1 MSSARFESRAAATI
15 SIFLS
20 LASLAAI
27 APLRPALA
35 QSGLSPSSLDIA
47 PLRNLPEVPSI
58 PGADPFTP
66 AQAQQALSPSPRR
79 GAQEPAPAP
88 GAPNYGLPRPR
99 LRLPKA
105 YPPPQ
110 ALKPPPFSPTHPL
123 PQMKPYR
130 TSSEAKEAARRR
142 GKALRLGL
150 RGAIELLERPPA
162 PTVAVPDSLPPRPR
176 PLLEPD
182 PYAPL
187 GFGVGTLRLY
197 AYAEPS
203 YGYDSNPNRLSQNVE
218 SSKFARLD
226 VGLRLRSPDWT
237 RDDVQANL
245 RLGYVDYFSVDN
257 ADRPDGVGDF
267 LYRYDVARDTKVKFE
282 GRFTLDSQRPGAPGL
297 ATSLPNVVV
306 VNRPLIVSLGTSVG
320 VTQSFGRL
328 DATMRGS
335 YDRWIYEN
343 ANYNDGSVLD
353 LQSTS
358 YNAFGINP
366 RLAYE
371 LTPSTRPFIEAS
383 FDRRIHNAWL
393 DPYGYA
399 RDSTGVSARVGTT
412 FKITDLV
419 RGEASGG
426 YANRD
431 YADVRLPNLRGPII
445 DAALIY
451 SATPLTTFTLRT
463 GTTLSETTL
472 AGAAGILSRNVT
484 LDVVH
489 ALRRNF
495 TITGTGS
502 YQTNNYQGADTVERV
517 VTAGVKLEYKLTRS
531 IAIKASYFYQHLES
545 SAGPNASFTANV
557 IMAGLRFE
565 R

>member
-1 MSSARFESRAAATI
+1 VSSARFASRVAATTLI
-15 SIFLS
+15 ILS
-20 LASLAAI
+20 LA
-27 APLRPALA
+27 APATMAPSRPALA
-35 QSGLSPSSLDIA
+35 QGLSPFSLDIA
-47 PLRNLPEVPSI
+47 PLRNLPAVPPI
-58 PGADPFTP
+58 PGADAPTP
-66 AQAQQALSPSPRR
+66 SQAQDALAPSQRR
-79 GAQEPAPAP
+79 GAREPAPPP

-99 LRLPKA
+99 LRLPKP

-123 PQMKPYR
+123 PRLKPYR
-130 TSSEAKEAARRR
+130 TSIEAKEAARRR
-142 GKALRLGL
+142 VRELRQGL
-150 RGAIELLERPPA
+150 RGALEPPERPP
-162 PTVAVPDSLPPRPR
+162 PPNVAVPDSVPPRPK
-176 PLLEPD
+176 PILEPD
-182 PYAPL
+182 SYAPL
-187 GFGVGTLRLY
+187 GFGIGTLRLY

-203 YGYDSNPNRLSQNVE
+203 YGRDSNPNRLSQNVE
-218 SSKFARLD
+218 SSKFWRVD
-226 VGLRLRSPDWT
+226 MGLRLRAPDWT

-245 RLGYVDYFSVDN
+245 RLGYVDYFSVEN

-267 LYRYDVARDTKVKFE
+267 LYRYDIARDTKMKFE
-282 GRFTLDSQRPGAPGL
+282 GRFTLDTQRPGAPGL

-335 YDRWIYEN
+335 YDRWIYQN
-343 ANYNDGSVLD
+343 AKYNDGSVLD
-353 LQSTS
+353 LQATS
-358 YNAFGINP
+358 YNNFGINP
-366 RLAYE
+366 RLSYE
-371 LTPSTRPFIEAS
+371 LTPSARPFVEAT
-383 FDRRIHNAWL
+383 FDRRIHDAWL

-399 RDSTGVSARVGTT
+399 RDSTGVSARAGTT
-412 FKITDLV
+412 FKVTDLL

-431 YADVRLPNLRGPII
+431 YADVRLPNLRGPIV

-484 LDVVH
+484 VDVAH

-502 YQTNNYQGADTVERV
+502 YQTNNYQGAATVERV
-517 VTAGVKLEYKLTRS
+517 VTAGVKLEYKVTRS
-531 IAIKASYFYQHLES
+531 IAIKASYFYQHLDS
-545 SAGPNASFTANV
+545 SSGPNASFTANV

-565 R
+565 P